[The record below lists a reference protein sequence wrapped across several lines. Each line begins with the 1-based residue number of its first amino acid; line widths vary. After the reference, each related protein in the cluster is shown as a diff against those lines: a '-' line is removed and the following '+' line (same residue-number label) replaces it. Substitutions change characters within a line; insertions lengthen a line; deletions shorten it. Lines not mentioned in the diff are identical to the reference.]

1 MSVLKVGSCN
11 TYASGMWPLKQDSKP
26 AATSIPPRYNGR
38 VRYLRL
44 FRDPCVA
51 QKGTW
56 NLVSGNLVREPSPP
70 QPSWSCSTSVRLAL
84 FLLFSTLLKASGY
97 ITPWQLG
104 NFSSLFSLWGFQL
117 WLWNSH
123 SLSIIIST
131 SNAHYT
137 FLGTWNQLKSTSS
150 VLINS
155 AFFGR
160 TQTIFQRKDKRE
172 SKPYWQSQIQ
182 CGLWLGVGLERSE
195 AKKEAEFI
203 KTVGIPLFN
212 LFLAASKSWIV
223 WIKRKLNIPF
233 MFIIHITKKHFT

>member
-1 MSVLKVGSCN
+1 MHCTERDLKFGQWEPCQG
-11 TYASGMWPLKQDSKP
+11 A
-26 AATSIPPRYNGR
+26 IP
-38 VRYLRL
+38 
-44 FRDPCVA
+44 
-51 QKGTW
+51 
-56 NLVSGNLVREPSPP
+56 S
-70 QPSWSCSTSVRLAL
+70 
-84 FLLFSTLLKASGY
+84 STLLILQHLCQAGTLPT
-97 ITPWQLG
+97 IF
-104 NFSSLFSLWGFQL
+104 NFTESIRLYNSLTAGKLQFSLRGFQL

-137 FLGTWNQLKSTSS
+137 FLGTWNQLKSSSS
-150 VLINS
+150 VLISS

-182 CGLWLGVGLERSE
+182 CGLWLGVGLERSK

-233 MFIIHITKKHFT
+233 MFIIHITKNTLHNFKALPLLLSLPHGSCVKSFSFCSAFCTLIFTSSGDSLLLEEKIRET